1 MTPDRYQQ
9 STTLRLDEVERRTAV
24 QQEMLAVGAERMDRF
39 EAALKANTELTQ
51 QVHKDTAEL
60 VAWVKAIQGA
70 TRVLEA
76 IGKLAKP
83 VGYILLAVG
92 ITAGWW
98 ASVKGL
104 LSFSDAP
111 KPPHKP

>member
-1 MTPDRYQQ
+1 MTSSTDRYQQ

-39 EAALKANTELTQ
+39 EAALKANTDLTQ
-51 QVHKDTAEL
+51 QVHRDTAEL

-83 VGYILLAVG
+83 VGYITLAIAVV
-92 ITAGWW
+92 AGWYG
-98 ASVKGL
+98 SVKGWMSL
-104 LSFSDAP
+104 GT
-111 KPPHKP
+111 HKP

>member
-1 MTPDRYQQ
+1 MAANHAAQIT
-9 STTLRLDEVERRTAV
+9 
-24 QQEMLAVGAERMDRF
+24 VGAERMDRI
-39 EAALKANTELTQ
+39 EAALAANTRLTQ
-51 QVHKDTAEL
+51 SVQQDTAVVVE
-60 VAWVKAIQGA
+60 WINAIQGA

-98 ASVKGL
+98 ASVKGVL
-104 LSFSDAP
+104 HIGG
-111 KPPHKP
+111 KP